1 MPERV
6 RLLRDHVLVAADAGR
21 PEPASQRRLN
31 LGRPRTYSGPTLR
44 INSRSGFRCPKR
56 PESRLPCMAPNRRRS
71 MNMTQVR
78 SITISG
84 DLGSGKTT
92 ISEILAERLQIRRI
106 GVGDIYR
113 KMAEERGMTAIQ
125 LNLHSMLDDA
135 VDTYIDSLQARVA
148 ESGERV
154 VLDSRLG
161 WHFFRSAFKVYLT
174 TDPMIAARRVLSRLP
189 TKTESYGSI
198 LEARDRL
205 QERSHTEQARFLER
219 YGVDKTILRN
229 YDLICD
235 TSDLAPEI
243 TADNIL
249 AVFQDSLGAGTVT
262 ERPPFLL
269 LSPQRIYPTEGVREL
284 RGLWGSDYVAN
295 INTSGPVGTDPIAI
309 GYSDSCFYVIDGHWR
324 LSAAIQ
330 SRFQF
335 VSAYLRAE
343 RDEEVVG
350 GISAQDYFRSE
361 TSLSMIYD
369 WDAAHDIEL
378 QIPPHL
384 QAQVYN

>member
-1 MPERV
+1 MTER
-6 RLLRDHVLVAADAGR
+6 
-21 PEPASQRRLN
+21 
-31 LGRPRTYSGPTLR
+31 
-44 INSRSGFRCPKR
+44 
-56 PESRLPCMAPNRRRS
+56 
-71 MNMTQVR
+71 R

-92 ISEILAERLQIRRI
+92 ISEILADRLHVRRI
-106 GVGDIYR
+106 GAGDIYR

-125 LNLHSMLDDA
+125 LNLHSVLDDA
-135 VDTYIDSLQARVA
+135 VDSYIDDLQTKVA

-174 TDPMIAARRVLSRLP
+174 ADPMIAAQRVLSRLP
-189 TKTESYGSI
+189 TKTESYSSV

-205 QERSHTEQARFLER
+205 QERSQSEQQRFLER
-219 YGVDKTILRN
+219 YGVDKAVLRN

-235 TSDLAPEI
+235 TSDLRPEV

-249 AVFQDSLGAGTVT
+249 AVFEDSFGAEVVT
-262 ERPPFLL
+262 ECPPFLL
-269 LSPQRIYPTEGVREL
+269 LSPQRIYPTESVREL
-284 RGLWGSDYVAN
+284 RGLWESDYIATTN
-295 INTSGPVGTDPIAI
+295 ECGPIGTDPIAI
-309 GYSDSCFYVIDGHWR
+309 GYSDSCFYVTDGHWQ

-330 SRFQF
+330 NRFRF
-335 VSAYLRAE
+335 ISAYLKAE

-350 GISAQDYFRSE
+350 GISARNYFRSE

-369 WDAAHDIEL
+369 WGAAHDLEL

-384 QAQVYN
+384 LPQARN